1 MESKEQIQSCE
12 EYKIY
17 KKRIEDAAK
26 RYSWSHDT
34 IGVDKET
41 FETESFKGR
50 HINVKN
56 EVRIPVFHEMEVAV
70 KFGANFI
77 IRNMWIS
84 VDEDLPPYDKSVIAI
99 EYDSDLPWEEQ
110 RILFAHR
117 SENPDVVTD
126 NNKFCVYP
134 PAIMKITH
142 WIPVP
147 YLEKNQNN

>member
-1 MESKEQIQSCE
+1 MKSKEQIQSCE
-12 EYKIY
+12 YYKIY
-17 KKRIEDAAK
+17 KKRIEDVAK

-41 FETESFKGR
+41 FETESFKGGP
-50 HINVKN
+50 IDVKN
-56 EVRIPVFHEMEVAV
+56 EVRVPVFHEMEVAV

-77 IRNMWIS
+77 LRNMWIS
-84 VDEDLPPYDKSVIAI
+84 VDEDLPPYDKPVIAI
-99 EYDSDLPWEEQ
+99 EYDPDLPWEEQ

-117 SENPDVVTD
+117 SENSDVVTD

-134 PAIMKITH
+134 PTIMKITH

-147 YLEKNQNN
+147 YLENNQNN